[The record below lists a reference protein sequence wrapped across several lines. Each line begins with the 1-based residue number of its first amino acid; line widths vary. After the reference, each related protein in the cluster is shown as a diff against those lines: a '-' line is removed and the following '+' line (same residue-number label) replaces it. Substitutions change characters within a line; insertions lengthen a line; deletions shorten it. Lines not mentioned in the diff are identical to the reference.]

1 MGRNWPFMQIIIN
14 LFDINMTRK
23 DYGKY
28 CQLSLNKKAARM
40 MWDIKKDA
48 TRIYETG
55 LHLYEL

>member
-1 MGRNWPFMQIIIN
+1 MQIIIN

-28 CQLSLNKKAARM
+28 SQLSLNKKAARM